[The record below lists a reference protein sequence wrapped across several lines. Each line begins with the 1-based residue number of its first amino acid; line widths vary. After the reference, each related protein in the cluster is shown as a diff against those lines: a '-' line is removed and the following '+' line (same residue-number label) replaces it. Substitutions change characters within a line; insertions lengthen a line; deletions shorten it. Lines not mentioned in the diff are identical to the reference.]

1 MGAHKRN
8 MAENSSMQ
16 WDASSLLA
24 NSPKHSRRKEGDA
37 QMHRT
42 YESKLHNSPNT
53 KRDISKM
60 TFELDTE
67 RYIELLRKLI
77 DESVGLQNSPS
88 LGLIPKEDN
97 AARHVMEHLQ
107 KYTTENGGPLIM
119 EHLSVLEGVGISRSL
134 IPVVL
139 MARSCHSWGVIW
151 MWSQQTQLHG

>member
-42 YESKLHNSPNT
+42 YESRLHNSPNT

-77 DESVGLQNSPS
+77 DESEGLQNSPS

-97 AARHVMEHLQ
+97 AARHVMEHL
-107 KYTTENGGPLIM
+107 
-119 EHLSVLEGVGISRSL
+119 SVLEGRGNLKITYPGSVDGQIMSFVGSHMD
-134 IPVVL
+134 VVP
-139 MARSCHSWGVIW
+139 ADAASWNVDPFHLTVDG
-151 MWSQQTQLHG
+151 